1 VGALHRRL
9 SIAARETRVLGFPL
23 GVRRDAATT
32 AEVGS
37 NTLKGDEIACLPHYS
52 VGEVR
57 GAPSKRP
64 PDILALLDVFA
75 ISPTSSYN
83 SAVTARKSREDGR
96 IAVLV
101 KGTTL
106 GVTVLPSTTAANGIG
121 IL

>member
-1 VGALHRRL
+1 LR
-9 SIAARETRVLGFPL
+9 RETRVLGFPL

-64 PDILALLDVFA
+64 AGHLGLARRLGDLAYLVVQLGRH
-75 ISPTSSYN
+75 
-83 SAVTARKSREDGR
+83 SAQITGR
-96 IAVLV
+96 RPYSCTCQ
-101 KGTTL
+101 GHHL
-106 GVTVLPSTTAANGIG
+106 GVTVLPSTTAANVIG